1 MITGRKDDKTGGIVV
16 TLTKEEI
23 NRRLDGAVFDLI
35 AVRLADKYVLE
46 NGDAILH
53 ELIDI
58 KALKEYL
65 ETTIKQRL
73 QDEAEKKVL
82 ES

>member
-1 MITGRKDDKTGGIVV
+1 MITSKKDERTGNLVV
-16 TLTKEEI
+16 ILTKEEI
-23 NRRLDGAVFDLI
+23 SRRLDNAVFDLI